1 MQPQS
6 PKPNLDFIM
15 KDPPKPKKN
24 FGLPG
29 LGLPR
34 PVAIALIVIIVL
46 IIIILIYAAI
56 SGSKGAGSTSLT
68 SLAARA
74 QEMSRTASLAVTD
87 SQDPNLQALA
97 TTVKTTMDSQENQ
110 FSAYLSVNGQKLD
123 PKVLA
128 ASQNS
133 TTDQLFQ
140 SATQNGNLSSTYA
153 NYLVSNLNSY
163 KIELADQAT
172 KTNSTTL
179 KKILT
184 GSIDSVQVLID
195 NASPLQ
201 SSQ

>member
-6 PKPNLDFIM
+6 PNPNLDFIM
-15 KDPPKPKKN
+15 KDQPKPKKS
-24 FGLPG
+24 FGLPS

-34 PVAIALIVIIVL
+34 PVVIGLTAIIGLIIIVL
-46 IIIILIYAAI
+46 IYGLVF
-56 SGSKGAGSTSLT
+56 GGKGAGSASLT

-74 QEMSRTASLAVTD
+74 QEMSRTANLAVTD
-87 SQDPNLQALA
+87 SHDPNLQALA
-97 TTVKTTMDSQENQ
+97 TTVKTTMVSQENQ
-110 FSAYLSVNGQKLD
+110 FSAYLSANGQKVD

-133 TTDQLFQ
+133 STDQLFQ
-140 SATQNGNLSSTYA
+140 TASQNGNLTSTYA

-163 KIELADQAT
+163 KIELTDQAT
-172 KTNSTTL
+172 KTSSSTL
-179 KKILT
+179 KNILV

-201 SSQ
+201 SAD